1 MLTLDQVFSINL
13 VENELTNRFS
23 SSQDSLARPPNV
35 NCCYVYSRLTVTQAY
50 MPTVFLTVYHSVAL
64 QSVCHLQKTL

>member
-23 SSQDSLARPPNV
+23 SSQDSLVLRDHLM
-35 NCCYVYSRLTVTQAY
+35 LTVVMCTAD
-50 MPTVFLTVYHSVAL
+50 
-64 QSVCHLQKTL
+64 